1 MSILSN
7 LVART
12 NALVANQGSS
22 TDSTEAVEATPEFSD
37 AVGQLE
43 NGAEVPEGAGPRPKS
58 IVDPIGPAE
67 SISRDEPH
75 GSLRELFAAESTV
88 VDPQLE
94 ALLRKVTPVSAQEL
108 ITELRAL
115 TSAIARRTPGNPA

>member
-12 NALVANQGSS
+12 NALIGSQDS
-22 TDSTEAVEATPEFSD
+22 GTDSTEAVEATPELSD
-37 AVGQLE
+37 AVRPLA
-43 NGAEVPEGAGPRPKS
+43 NGPEVPEGAGPRPKS

-67 SISRDEPH
+67 SISSGEGH
-75 GSLRELFAAESTV
+75 GSLRELFAESTV
-88 VDPQLE
+88 IDLQLE
-94 ALLRKVTPVSAQEL
+94 KLLSKVTPVSAHEL

-115 TSAIARRTPGNPA
+115 RSAIARRTP